1 MRNPPRSMQPFLFD
15 RGINIA
21 FNDLK
26 TTYSK
31 LKAQEKTR
39 HLRTFPLWFYS
50 QVEQPILL
58 LCHGRKI
65 SNHVQQCQ
73 RQFTTPIYGLCSS
86 RMETI
91 GTKGSNHS
99 TKNIGILPPGILTNS
114 SWHIRNLFHAIQHVS
129 KLWQAHLSHQI
140 CVLYCYHL
148 VRFHAI
154 IGQTKGPKEGK
165 FAASSAATLG
175 RPWRPAAASL
185 AKNLL
190 GRG

>member
-1 MRNPPRSMQPFLFD
+1 MIWKPRTVNSRLKKKQGIWEHFLCGFIL
-15 RGINIA
+15 R
-21 FNDLK
+21 LS
-26 TTYSK
+26 TQSSYSV
-31 LKAQEKTR
+31 
-39 HLRTFPLWFYS
+39 
-50 QVEQPILL
+50 VEGKYPIM
-58 LCHGRKI
+58 
-65 SNHVQQCQ
+65 SNSASVN
-73 RQFTTPIYGLCSS
+73 SS
-86 RMETI
+86 RMEPI

-99 TKNIGILPPGILTNS
+99 HSNKNIGILPPGILTNS

-140 CVLYCYHL
+140 SVLLCYHF

-190 GRG
+190 GRGWKSGKIHRE